1 MNRIPMLDPNRQHA
15 PMMEELK
22 EAMARV
28 LRSGAFVLGPEVE
41 AFEREMASYL
51 GVRGACGVGSGT
63 DALLLT
69 LQALGVG
76 PGDEVI
82 TTPFTFFASASCA
95 ARLGAKPV
103 FVDVDLETYNMRV
116 EEVEG
121 RTTPRTRA
129 VIAVHLFGQMVPLE
143 RLELPEG
150 VALIEDVA
158 QALGSRRK
166 VEKGGKIQLMRAG
179 AVGLA
184 GCLSFFPSKNLGAMG
199 DAGMVVSDD
208 EELLGRIRRLR
219 NHGSSGAYR
228 HEELGVNSRLDAL
241 QAAVLRTKLPYLE
254 VWNRERALLAS
265 RYEQMMAERGLTEIV
280 RTPKVEEGSTHV
292 YHQYVVR
299 APRRDELMAYLQ
311 EGVCD
316 CRVYYPLPLHLQPAF
331 SHLGYRRGDLPN
343 AERLAEEV
351 LALPIF
357 PGMTPD
363 EQERIVE
370 AIARFYAERG
380 LRR

>member
-1 MNRIPMLDPNRQHA
+1 MGKIPMLDPSRQHA
-15 PMMEELK
+15 PLMEEIK

-28 LRSGAFVLGPEVE
+28 LSSGAFILGPEVE

-51 GVRGACGVGSGT
+51 GVKGACGVGSGT
-63 DALLLT
+63 DALLLA

-82 TTPFTFFASASCA
+82 TTPFTFFASASCI

-103 FVDVDLETYNMRV
+103 FADVDLDTYNLKV

-121 RTTPRTRA
+121 RITPRTKA
-129 VIAVHLFGQMVPLE
+129 VVAVHLFGQMVPLE
-143 RLELPEG
+143 RLKLPEG
-150 VALIEDVA
+150 VALVEDVA

-166 VEKGGKIQLMRAG
+166 VEKEGKVQLMRAG
-179 AVGLA
+179 AVGSA

-199 DAGMVVSDD
+199 DAGMVVSND
-208 EELLGRIRRLR
+208 EELLERVRRLR
-219 NHGSSGAYR
+219 NHGSSRAYH
-228 HEELGVNSRLDAL
+228 HEELGMNSRLDAL
-241 QAAVLRTKLPYLE
+241 QAAILRVKLPHLE

-265 RYEQMMAERGLTEIV
+265 RYEQMMAERGLAEIV
-280 RTPKVEEGSTHV
+280 KTPKVEEGSTHV

-299 APRRDELMAYLQ
+299 VPRRDELMAYLQ
-311 EGVCD
+311 EEVCD
-316 CRVYYPLPLHLQPAF
+316 CRVYYPVPLHLQPAF
-331 SHLGYRRGDLPN
+331 SYLGYRRGDMPN

-370 AIARFYAERG
+370 AIARFYAKRG
-380 LRR
+380 LGE